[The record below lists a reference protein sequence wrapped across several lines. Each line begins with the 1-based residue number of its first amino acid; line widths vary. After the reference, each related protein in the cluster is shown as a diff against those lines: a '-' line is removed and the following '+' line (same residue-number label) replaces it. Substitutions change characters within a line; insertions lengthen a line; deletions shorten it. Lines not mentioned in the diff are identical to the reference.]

1 MSKNYVKP
9 VISVENG
16 LSEGIYAASGSAGSL
31 NVTYYGVWDRW
42 VAGGKGLLQATWSG
56 LDGTITLTLNF
67 NDTVDDVETDD
78 ASVQKIISGNKV
90 QLTFASTATNPLT
103 IGVHLNHGTSI
114 DDLQLTGFNY
124 DVI

>member
-1 MSKNYVKP
+1 MTKTYVKP

-16 LSEGIYAASGSAGSL
+16 LAEGVYAASGAGSL
-31 NVTYYGVWDRW
+31 NATYYGVWDRW
-42 VAGGKGLLQATWSG
+42 AAGGKGLVQASWSG

-67 NDTVDDVETDD
+67 NDTIDDVETDD
-78 ASVQKIISGNKV
+78 ASVQKNISGKSV
-90 QLTFASTATNPLT
+90 TFTFSSAATNPLT